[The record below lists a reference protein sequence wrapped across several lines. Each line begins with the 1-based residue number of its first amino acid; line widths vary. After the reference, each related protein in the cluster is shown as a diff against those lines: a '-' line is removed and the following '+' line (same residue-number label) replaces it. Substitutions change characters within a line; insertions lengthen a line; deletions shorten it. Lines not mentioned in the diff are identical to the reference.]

1 VTADV
6 PVPQGEPAA
15 SARQAELLELAYQ
28 YAVSRGRADLSLR
41 PLAKAIGSSPR
52 VLLYL
57 FGSKDGLVRA
67 LLARARADELA
78 LLDEALR
85 EGAPREHSQAGDGAD
100 QLAAVAS
107 RIWSWLADESRR
119 GLLTLWVDGYARS
132 LAEPGGPWA
141 GFAAATVADWLAV
154 LAAAQPAQHRATE
167 AGLAE
172 RTLVLAVLRGAL
184 LDLLATGD
192 TLRVTSAVQ
201 AHLAGLA
208 GGGRPR
214 SE

>member
-1 VTADV
+1 VTAAV
-6 PVPQGEPAA
+6 PVPPAGPGA

-85 EGAPREHSQAGDGAD
+85 ERAQADDGAD
-100 QLAAVAS
+100 DLAAVAG
-107 RIWSWLADESRR
+107 RIWSWLADDSRR

-154 LAAAQPAQHRATE
+154 LAAAQPARHRDTQ

-192 TLRVTSAVQ
+192 TVRVTSAVH

-208 GGGRPR
+208 AGGRPR